1 MLCAALELVGASV
14 VAIFLHLGC
23 QDVVRSCAPCFPC
36 QGILTGCHWLP
47 PRFRLNPIREPTGSV
62 LEWDSPH
69 QAAEAIGPVCVRHK
83 QTQHWAAEE
92 LAARTDLGCNREFAQ
107 PAVELRVAV
116 LRRSKAFRVVKP
128 SLKYQGKVLSE
139 KHFGSQTER
148 RPVVEAVAWQAIAL
162 SLKNKNRHDRK
173 SVVGLNEQVF
183 REQQSLGAFYE
194 GVRIIDRRAEIAR
207 CALPVL
213 NGKRMVT
220 AVPFQTLV
228 AQSECVPVGG
238 RNYRAGRRG
247 TALGVRKIEPKCVK
261 PKRPFEIV
269 EADIDVVFRVVSV
282 LRDDVGPRARQ
293 KRHRHFTDAKIPVLN
308 TGAIAAHVQRI
319 EIIDLDVLAPVVA
332 FSGPELRIRLAL
344 QDVASAHKRF
354 AQPELI
360 VSRVARK
367 ICITRI
373 IPCVGLDHHFCFH
386 PGFVAVV
393 LRVEPVVDENEFSI
407 SFCFVAQAIF
417 RIRAGSLKRDLRSA
431 LAVEAITRPEI
442 AVELKALRLLVQF
455 LYLLV
460 GLSEEV
466 IGRLRGKLALKLC
479 PYLIGLSEH
488 RFLSCLL
495 GSQLYRG
502 DGALLTFLGGL
513 FLFLD
518 LLFEGSDALFKVAG
532 CGVVLALELLK
543 LLLQIVLL
551 SHRFLGSG
559 R

>member
-1 MLCAALELVGASV
+1 MLWAALELVGTSL

-69 QAAEAIGPVCVRHK
+69 EAAEAIGPVCVRHK

-128 SLKYQGKVLSE
+128 SLKCQGNVFRKE
-139 KHFGSQTER
+139 NFGSQTER
-148 RPVVEAVAWQAIAL
+148 RPVVEAVAWQAIAF

-183 REQQSLGAFYE
+183 RDQQSLRALYE

-220 AVPFQTLV
+220 AVPFQALV
-228 AQSECVPVGG
+228 AQSECVAVRG
-238 RNYRAGRRG
+238 RNYCAARRG
-247 TALGVRKIEPKCVK
+247 TALGVRKIKPKSVK
-261 PKRPFEIV
+261 PKGPFEII
-269 EADIDVVFRVVSV
+269 EPHIDIVLGVVSV
-282 LRDDVGPRARQ
+282 LRDDVRPRARQ
-293 KRHRHFTDAKIPVLN
+293 KRHRHFTDAKVPVLN

-367 ICITRI
+367 ICIT
-373 IPCVGLDHHFCFH
+373 PCVGLDHHFCFH

-543 LLLQIVLL
+543 LLLQ
-551 SHRFLGSG
+551 
-559 R
+559 

>member
-128 SLKYQGKVLSE
+128 SLKCQGKVLSE

-220 AVPFQTLV
+220 AVPFQALV
-228 AQSECVPVGG
+228 AQPECVAVRG
-238 RNYRAGRRG
+238 RNYCAARGG
-247 TALGVRKIEPKCVK
+247 TALGVRKIKPNRVSPKG
-261 PKRPFEIV
+261 PFEII
-269 EADIDVVFRVVSV
+269 EPHIDIVLGVVSV
-282 LRDDVGPRARQ
+282 LSNDVGPRSREIRNGDLA
-293 KRHRHFTDAKIPVLN
+293 DVEVPILNASPV
-308 TGAIAAHVQRI
+308 TTHVQRI
-319 EIIDLDVLAPVVA
+319 KVIDLDMLAAIVA
-332 FSGPELRIRLAL
+332 FS
-344 QDVASAHKRF
+344 
-354 AQPELI
+354 
-360 VSRVARK
+360 
-367 ICITRI
+367 
-373 IPCVGLDHHFCFH
+373 
-386 PGFVAVV
+386 
-393 LRVEPVVDENEFSI
+393 
-407 SFCFVAQAIF
+407 
-417 RIRAGSLKRDLRSA
+417 
-431 LAVEAITRPEI
+431 
-442 AVELKALRLLVQF
+442 
-455 LYLLV
+455 
-460 GLSEEV
+460 
-466 IGRLRGKLALKLC
+466 
-479 PYLIGLSEH
+479 
-488 RFLSCLL
+488 
-495 GSQLYRG
+495 
-502 DGALLTFLGGL
+502 
-513 FLFLD
+513 
-518 LLFEGSDALFKVAG
+518 
-532 CGVVLALELLK
+532 
-543 LLLQIVLL
+543 
-551 SHRFLGSG
+551 
-559 R
+559 